1 MPVFKSG
8 ACATMKINDRAMLQR
23 STVASDC
30 TIFTGELSGC
40 VQCSDTGSPNFRSCR
55 HSANSFKRFYGCI
68 ACDIVLTEAVDDDL
82 PAMSILDHSLN
93 ISFEYDLS
101 SMCTAMPTMNLAVYT
116 LKPAESQ
123 MLILK
128 TSEESAFKTTSQ
140 DNSFLKCTL
149 LPAASSPVH
158 LRQPAKRQ
166 ILMLKMAEGTITDS
180 VHVSDDGARRSELPI
195 IRQNVDFKSMY
206 PACLVW
212 FSLAY
217 AARLAKNAEELK
229 RDSFLQRTVM
239 KYVQM
244 FHHMVFIVRL
254 NFALTIRFL
263 IDSCR
268 LRQVRALRR
277 LFSPLLAPCAWK
289 LKNMQN
295 WMASAVLIVIVFTAP
310 IGVQGIPWVRIPQT
324 RYDLL
329 QSFHQLNR
337 SNIHALFW
345 MEVP

>member
-1 MPVFKSG
+1 
-8 ACATMKINDRAMLQR
+8 
-23 STVASDC
+23 
-30 TIFTGELSGC
+30 
-40 VQCSDTGSPNFRSCR
+40 
-55 HSANSFKRFYGCI
+55 
-68 ACDIVLTEAVDDDL
+68 
-82 PAMSILDHSLN
+82 MSILDRALN
-93 ISFEYDLS
+93 ISSEYGLS
-101 SMCTAMPTMNLAVYT
+101 SMCIAMHTMNLPVYT
-116 LKPAESQ
+116 LQPAERQ

-128 TSEESAFKTTSQ
+128 TSEDALFSILYKVFKTASQ
-140 DNSFLKCTL
+140 DNSLPQCTL
-149 LPAASSPVH
+149 PPAASSPVH

-206 PACLVW
+206 PAFFVW
-212 FSLAY
+212 FSLVY

-254 NFALTIRFL
+254 NFALNIRFL
-263 IDSCR
+263 INSCR

-310 IGVQGIPWVRIPQT
+310 IGVQGIPAVRIPQT

-337 SNIHALFW
+337 RNIHALFW